1 MMFPGWSRSIA
12 NKLMHFLY
20 HQIIAGTSASPY
32 VYFLV
37 TLGRCRWY
45 DETDRMQAEGKRAL
59 KRIRDYRLAVFALAL
74 LFSSGAVHPAR
85 TENIGETTGPGAVQ
99 AAKAPDPTIV
109 DLAGYQ
115 QILAKYHGK
124 PLVVNFWATWCE
136 PCRDEYPLIVELAT
150 EFKAQG
156 VNVIGINMDDDS
168 DMNLVRRFIA
178 RTQPH
183 FPNYRQKPGIDLDAF
198 YRGVNPEWKGT
209 MPQTIFY
216 MRDGHISGFF
226 LGTRPR
232 PVFEQ
237 AFRDLL
243 TKPAAQSD

>member
-1 MMFPGWSRSIA
+1 MKRTSQFP
-12 NKLMHFLY
+12 FF
-20 HQIIAGTSASPY
+20 T
-32 VYFLV
+32 
-37 TLGRCRWY
+37 
-45 DETDRMQAEGKRAL
+45 
-59 KRIRDYRLAVFALAL
+59 FALVL
-74 LFSSGAVHPAR
+74 LFLFAAVGSAR
-85 TENIGETTGPGAVQ
+85 TQNS
-99 AAKAPDPTIV
+99 AAKAATGGSQSAAKTPDPAII

-115 QILAKYHGK
+115 QVLAKYQGK

-136 PCRDEYPLIVELAT
+136 PCRDEYPLIVELAA
-150 EFKAQG
+150 EFKSQG
-156 VNVIGINMDDDS
+156 VNVVGINMDDDS

-198 YRGVNPEWKGT
+198 YHGVNPAWTGT
-209 MPQTIFY
+209 MPQTVFY
-216 MRDGHISGFF
+216 TRDGHINLFF

-243 TKPAAQSD
+243 TKTAAQNETIVVPEIVLLPIGDIFRVSRITN

>member
-1 MMFPGWSRSIA
+1 
-12 NKLMHFLY
+12 
-20 HQIIAGTSASPY
+20 
-32 VYFLV
+32 
-37 TLGRCRWY
+37 
-45 DETDRMQAEGKRAL
+45 L
-59 KRIRDYRLAVFALAL
+59 KRISHHYYLACAIVFLASL
-74 LFSSGAVHPAR
+74 AAVHPAR
-85 TENIGETTGPGAVQ
+85 TENAGERPTPSAAQ
-99 AAKAPDPTIV
+99 AAKVPDPPVI

-136 PCRDEYPLIVELAT
+136 PCRDEYPLIVELAS

-156 VNVIGINMDDDS
+156 VSVIGINMDDDS

-178 RTQPH
+178 RTQPN

-216 MRDGHISGFF
+216 ARDGHIGGFF

-243 TKPAAQSD
+243 TKPAAHNDLNPGSSNSAGRS

>member
-1 MMFPGWSRSIA
+1 MDLKPRRRSRGLA
-12 NKLMHFLY
+12 F
-20 HQIIAGTSASPY
+20 A
-32 VYFLV
+32 
-37 TLGRCRWY
+37 LGLLLSLTAIPAHT
-45 DETDRMQAEGKRAL
+45 ENAEG
-59 KRIRDYRLAVFALAL
+59 
-74 LFSSGAVHPAR
+74 
-85 TENIGETTGPGAVQ
+85 PGQQGMAQ
-99 AAKAPDPTIV
+99 AAKVADPPIV

-115 QILAKYHGK
+115 QVLAKYRGK

-136 PCRDEYPLIVELAT
+136 PCRDEYPLIVELASQ
-150 EFKAQG
+150 FKAQG
-156 VNVIGINMDDDS
+156 VSVIGINMDDDS

-216 MRDGHISGFF
+216 TRDGRIGGYF

-243 TKPAAQSD
+243 TKPTAQNDLGSGAPTPAGHS

>member
-1 MMFPGWSRSIA
+1 M
-12 NKLMHFLY
+12 
-20 HQIIAGTSASPY
+20 
-32 VYFLV
+32 
-37 TLGRCRWY
+37 
-45 DETDRMQAEGKRAL
+45 KRTWQVAAL
-59 KRIRDYRLAVFALAL
+59 TFALAL
-74 LFSSGAVHPAR
+74 LFSITPIGLAR
-85 TENIGETTGPGAVQ
+85 TQSSP
-99 AAKAPDPTIV
+99 AKATAIGAQSATKTPDPQVI

-115 QILAKYHGK
+115 QLLAKYRGK

-136 PCRDEYPLIVELAT
+136 PCRDEYPLIVQLAA
-150 EFKAQG
+150 EFKSQG
-156 VNVIGINMDDDS
+156 ISVIGINMDDDS

-198 YRGVNPEWKGT
+198 YRGVNPAWNGT
-209 MPQTIFY
+209 MPQTVFY
-216 MRDGHISGFF
+216 TRDGRINLYF

-243 TKPAAQSD
+243 PKSAAQNKSVASLTAAGRS

>member
-1 MMFPGWSRSIA
+1 M
-12 NKLMHFLY
+12 
-20 HQIIAGTSASPY
+20 
-32 VYFLV
+32 
-37 TLGRCRWY
+37 
-45 DETDRMQAEGKRAL
+45 
-59 KRIRDYRLAVFALAL
+59 KRISHHYYLACAIVFLASL
-74 LFSSGAVHPAR
+74 VAVHPAR
-85 TENIGETTGPGAVQ
+85 TENAGERPTPSAAQ
-99 AAKAPDPTIV
+99 AAKVPDPPVI

-136 PCRDEYPLIVELAT
+136 PCREEYPLIVELAS

-156 VNVIGINMDDDS
+156 VSVIGINMDDDS

-178 RTQPH
+178 RTQPN

-216 MRDGHISGFF
+216 ARDGHIGGFF

-243 TKPAAQSD
+243 TKPAAHNDLNPGSSNSAGRS

>member
-1 MMFPGWSRSIA
+1 
-12 NKLMHFLY
+12 
-20 HQIIAGTSASPY
+20 
-32 VYFLV
+32 
-37 TLGRCRWY
+37 
-45 DETDRMQAEGKRAL
+45 L
-59 KRIRDYRLAVFALAL
+59 KRIRHGRFLAFALGLQCL
-74 LFSSGAVHPAR
+74 LIAVPPAR
-85 TENIGETTGPGAVQ
+85 TQDSRTKGATGGTQGA
-99 AAKAPDPTIV
+99 KTPDPAII
-109 DLAGYQ
+109 DAAGYQ
-115 QILAKYHGK
+115 QILAKYRGK

-136 PCRDEYPLIVELAT
+136 PCRDEYPLIVELAAR
-150 EFKAQG
+150 FKPQG

-198 YRGVNPEWKGT
+198 YKGINPAWNGT

-216 MRDGHISGFF
+216 TRDGHIATFF

-237 AFRDLL
+237 TFRDLL
-243 TKPAAQSD
+243 TKSTAKNE

>member
-1 MMFPGWSRSIA
+1 LER
-12 NKLMHFLY
+12 
-20 HQIIAGTSASPY
+20 
-32 VYFLV
+32 
-37 TLGRCRWY
+37 
-45 DETDRMQAEGKRAL
+45 KR
-59 KRIRDYRLAVFALAL
+59 KYRFVVFAFTL
-74 LFSSGAVHPAR
+74 LLLLTAVHPAR
-85 TENIGETTGPGAVQ
+85 TENAGGKPGPGAAQ
-99 AAKAPDPTIV
+99 TAKVPDPQVI

-136 PCRDEYPLIVELAT
+136 PCRDEYPLIVELAS

-156 VNVIGINMDDDS
+156 MSVIGINMDDDS

-209 MPQTIFY
+209 MPQTVFY
-216 MRDGHISGFF
+216 TRDGRIAGYF

-243 TKPAAQSD
+243 AKPTAHNDSNPGSSNSAGHS

>member
-1 MMFPGWSRSIA
+1 
-12 NKLMHFLY
+12 MHLE
-20 HQIIAGTSASPY
+20 
-32 VYFLV
+32 
-37 TLGRCRWY
+37 R
-45 DETDRMQAEGKRAL
+45 KR
-59 KRIRDYRLAVFALAL
+59 KYPFVVFALTL
-74 LFSSGAVHPAR
+74 LLSLTAVHPAR
-85 TENIGETTGPGAVQ
+85 TENSGEKPDPSAAQ
-99 AAKAPDPTIV
+99 AAKVPDPQVI

-136 PCRDEYPLIVELAT
+136 PCRDEYPLIVELAN

-156 VNVIGINMDDDS
+156 VSVIGINMDDDS
-168 DMNLVRRFIA
+168 DMNLVRRFVA

-209 MPQTIFY
+209 MPQTVFY
-216 MRDGHISGFF
+216 TRDGHIGGSF

-232 PVFEQ
+232 PAFEQ

-243 TKPAAQSD
+243 IKPTAHNDLNLGSSSSAGHS

>member
-1 MMFPGWSRSIA
+1 LE
-12 NKLMHFLY
+12 KK
-20 HQIIAGTSASPY
+20 Q
-32 VYFLV
+32 
-37 TLGRCRWY
+37 
-45 DETDRMQAEGKRAL
+45 K
-59 KRIRDYRLAVFALAL
+59 YRFVVFALAL
-74 LFSSGAVHPAR
+74 LLSMTAVHPAR
-85 TENIGETTGPGAVQ
+85 TENAAGKPDPSAAQ
-99 AAKAPDPTIV
+99 AAKVPDPQVI

-136 PCRDEYPLIVELAT
+136 PCRDEYPLIVELAN

-156 VNVIGINMDDDS
+156 VSVIGINMDDDS
-168 DMNLVRRFIA
+168 DMNLVRRFVA

-209 MPQTIFY
+209 MPQTVFY
-216 MRDGHISGFF
+216 TRDGHIGGFF

-243 TKPAAQSD
+243 AKPTAHNDSNPGSSNSAGHS

>member
-1 MMFPGWSRSIA
+1 LHLFRSGGLAVAAPAEKPIE
-12 NKLMHFLY
+12 
-20 HQIIAGTSASPY
+20 
-32 VYFLV
+32 
-37 TLGRCRWY
+37 W
-45 DETDRMQAEGKRAL
+45 QAEATIL
-59 KRIRDYRLAVFALAL
+59 ERIRKYRFVLFALAL
-74 LFSSGAVHPAR
+74 LFSLAVDRPAR
-85 TENIGETTGPGAVQ
+85 TENESQKATPGAAQ
-99 AAKAPDPTIV
+99 AAKVTDPVIV

-115 QILAKYHGK
+115 QILAKFRGK

-136 PCRDEYPLIVELAT
+136 PCRDEYPLIVELAA
-150 EFKAQG
+150 EFKPQG
-156 VNVIGINMDDDS
+156 VSVVGINMDDDS

-198 YRGVNPEWKGT
+198 YQSVNPAWKGT

-216 MRDGHISGFF
+216 SRDGHIGGYF

-243 TKPAAQSD
+243 TKPAVQSESAPGAHTRAGRS